1 VLLPAVVLSSVAMPG
16 GGGMHRG
23 PRTCL
28 QLYDNALVAAG
39 LLEDSRLMLGRL
51 HTLMEKLA
59 PAPK

>member
-1 VLLPAVVLSSVAMPG
+1 MPG